1 MKTQKKNSMK
11 KYFGLFSSISILPVF
26 IFTWQLSNF
35 LEHEN
40 NYWNNW
46 SFFLVFYLVF
56 FISFGGFLGINN
68 DRLTIYRV
76 TWFLNK
82 RNTFELSEINKV
94 CIRNGGQVKGV
105 SVVITIFDIDG
116 KYIGGLICQ
125 MFNFELRRL
134 KKKLEE
140 LDIEVEIDEIWG
152 RKI

>member
-125 MFNFELRRL
+125 
-134 KKKLEE
+134 
-140 LDIEVEIDEIWG
+140 IG
-152 RKI
+152 RASCRERV

>member
-94 CIRNGGQVKGV
+94 CIRNGGQVKGE